1 MDTHTK
7 DHQQMSSEKSKTGTT
22 INEWARA
29 IRIRKGNQKLAQQLD
44 EDRLTGFRAMEKLR
58 LPHFKQE
65 TIALAAFL
73 HDPQKYLERL
83 GSQKFYVN
91 LLPRKGQLTR
101 YRQIDLSQEEVVP
114 FVQEHVPVSQ
124 IESYLVVLFEFH
136 ENQYSGNIVISPGGE
151 IVVEMV
157 KGSHAPL
164 VSGAKTPEFF
174 VRRDEFTGNLSY
186 SFGDQALRKAVWNL
200 LLAIPHFN
208 EDTSTERINRH
219 TRFTPGYYEFALIK
233 RRQAEPLTVIFID
246 YRANNA
252 YQLPTSGISSST
264 NPCMHED

>member
-7 DHQQMSSEKSKTGTT
+7 DHQHMASEKSRTGTT

-29 IRIRKGNQKLAQQLD
+29 IGKKDQKLAQQLD
-44 EDRLTGFRAMEKLR
+44 EDRLTGFRAMEQLH

-73 HDPQKYLERL
+73 RDPQKYLEKI

-91 LLPRKGQLTR
+91 LPPQKGQLTR

-114 FVQEHVPVSQ
+114 FVQEHVSASQ
-124 IESYLVVLFEFH
+124 VENYLIVLSEFY
-136 ENQYSGNIVISPGGE
+136 ENQYSGNSVISPDGE
-151 IVVEMV
+151 IVIEMV

-174 VRRDEFTGNLSY
+174 VRRDRFTGNFSY
-186 SFGDQALRKAVWNL
+186 SFEDQSLRKAVWNML
-200 LLAIPHFN
+200 LTIPHDN
-208 EDTSTERINRH
+208 EDATVASIDRY
-219 TRFTPGYYEFALIK
+219 TRFIPGYYEFALIK
-233 RRQAEPLTVIFID
+233 GEHAESLKAMFID
-246 YRANNA
+246 YRSNRA
-252 YQLPTSGISSST
+252 YQLPGNSIALPLK
-264 NPCMHED
+264 PCFQ

>member
-7 DHQQMSSEKSKTGTT
+7 DHQAVSSEKSKTGTT

-29 IRIRKGNQKLAQQLD
+29 IRNGNQKLAQQLD

-58 LPHFKQE
+58 LPHYKQE

-73 HDPQKYLERL
+73 HDPQEYLERI

-91 LLPRKGQLTR
+91 LLPRKGQLIR

-114 FVQEHVPVSQ
+114 FVQEHVPASQ
-124 IESYLVVLFEFH
+124 VEHYLIVLSEFY

-174 VRRDEFTGNLSY
+174 VHRDEFTGSLSY
-186 SFGDQALRKAVWNL
+186 SFEDEALRKAVWNAL
-200 LLAIPHFN
+200 LTIPPFN
-208 EDTSTERINRH
+208 EDAPSEKIDRR
-219 TRFTPGYYEFALIK
+219 TRFTPGYYEFVLIK
-233 RRQAEPLTVIFID
+233 RGQTEPLKVIFID
-246 YRANNA
+246 YRGNSA
-252 YQLPTSGISSST
+252 YQLPASGAAFSVRL
-264 NPCMHED
+264 CVHKD